1 VLTLRQSLL
10 AGLALVLLVA
20 LLPAA
25 AWLDRRVGRE
35 LESRARADL
44 ALAPMR
50 LDDRAATRGDAL
62 MMHAKEL
69 AAVAGLAAAI
79 SADPARAI
87 ALANGAPLPSAERR
101 ILTDAGGRSITGP
114 QPTQAMIDATRAGGM
129 PVGFIGE
136 DSALY
141 QVSVAPVMDGGE
153 MRGIAGVALPFDQD
167 AASTLAG
174 LTAAD
179 VVLVGAG
186 GRVVATTV
194 DDGVAAALAPL
205 ATGTAGATVGSEP
218 RQHDVGGAR
227 WWTTVE
233 PLDDVGYAVFA
244 LSAEETLAV
253 LPQLRRG
260 ALLAGLLAA
269 VLALG
274 LGSIAAAAIARPV
287 VKLAAAADQVAQGR
301 FDAPLPPPRL
311 RELARMNRAFERMR
325 GALAA
330 RLRELHGA
338 NDQLRAERERLQA
351 LQSELIQ
358 RDRLTVAGRL
368 VTELA
373 HEIRNPVANVRNC
386 LEVIRRATRD
396 RADVA
401 RFADLAV
408 DELLRMHELAEQM
421 LDLNR
426 PIDPGASR
434 CDPEDV
440 VLRTADVLG
449 AGEAGSR
456 WPTDVSGAAP
466 AEVAIAPDVLK
477 QVLLSLAQNAREAM
491 PDGGRVAIRLR
502 ADGGRVDIDV
512 EDEGPGIPEDVLS
525 RVFDPFFTTKSAV
538 QGVGLGLFIAEG
550 LVRRSGGRVIA
561 GNRDD
566 GAGARFRVELP
577 CARGGVVRRALHAP
591 DQPAGGAA

>member
-25 AWLDRRVGRE
+25 AWLDQRVGRE
-35 LESRARADL
+35 LEARARADL

-50 LDDRAATRGDAL
+50 LDDRTTTRGDAL

-69 AAVAGLAAAI
+69 AALPGLAE
-79 SADPARAI
+79 SLRTDPTRAT
-87 ALANGAPLPSAERR
+87 ALANAAPLPSAERR
-101 ILTDAGGRSITGP
+101 ILTDAAGSTIAGP
-114 QPTQAMIDATRAGGM
+114 PPTAAMIEAARAGGM
-129 PVGFIGE
+129 PVGFIAQ
-136 DSALY
+136 DSALF
-141 QVSVAPVMDGGE
+141 QVSIAPVVQAGALVGV
-153 MRGIAGVALPFDQD
+153 AGVALPFDQD
-167 AASTLAG
+167 VASTLAG

-179 VVLVGAG
+179 VVLVGARG
-186 GRVVATTV
+186 TVVASTV
-194 DDGVAAALAPL
+194 DAGIAAALAP
-205 ATGTAGATVGSEP
+205 TAADASGSAEP
-218 RQHDVGGAR
+218 RTHDVAGHR
-227 WWTTVE
+227 WWTMAA
-233 PLDDVGYAVFA
+233 PLDDVGHAVFA
-244 LSAEETLAV
+244 VSADETLAV
-253 LPQLRRG
+253 LPDLRRG
-260 ALLAGLLAA
+260 AVLAGLLAV
-269 VLALG
+269 VLALT
-274 LGSIAAAAIARPV
+274 LGTIAAAAIARPV
-287 VKLAAAADQVAQGR
+287 VKLAAAADQVAEGR

-325 GALAA
+325 AALAA

-338 NDQLRAERERLQA
+338 NDQLRSERERLQA

-386 LEVIRRATRD
+386 IEVIRRATRD

-440 VLRTADVLG
+440 VLRTADVLR
-449 AGEAGSR
+449 AGEAGLR
-456 WPTDVSGAAP
+456 WPTTVSGQAP
-466 AEVAIAPDVLK
+466 AEVGIAPDVLK
-477 QVLLSLAQNAREAM
+477 QVLLSLVQNAREAM
-491 PDGGRVAIRLR
+491 PQGGRVAIHMR
-502 ADGGRVDIDV
+502 AVDGAIALDV
-512 EDEGPGIPEDVLS
+512 EDEGPGIHAEVLP
-525 RVFDPFFTTKSAV
+525 RVFDPFFTTKSDV

-550 LVRRSGGRVIA
+550 LVRRSGGRLSA
-561 GNRDD
+561 GNREV
-566 GAGARFRVELP
+566 GGARFRIELP
-577 CARGGVVRRALHAP
+577 AARTSVARSTRRATP
-591 DQPAGGAA
+591 DLPAGGAA

>member
-50 LDDRAATRGDAL
+50 LDDRAATRGEAL
-62 MMHAKEL
+62 MMHAKDL
-69 AAVAGLAAAI
+69 AAVPGLAAAI
-79 SADPARAI
+79 VADPAHAV

-101 ILTDAGGRSITGP
+101 ILTDASGRSITGP
-114 QPTQAMIDATRAGGM
+114 RPTPAMVDAARAGDM
-129 PVGFIGE
+129 PVGFIVE

-141 QVSVAPVMDGGE
+141 QVSIAPIMVAGA

-194 DDGVAAALAPL
+194 DHGVAAALAPL
-205 ATGTAGATVGSEP
+205 ASGAGVGSEP
-218 RQHDVGGAR
+218 RQHDVDGAR
-227 WWTTVE
+227 WWTTVQS
-233 PLDDVGYAVFA
+233 LDDVGYAVFA
-244 LSAEETLAV
+244 VSAEETLAV
-253 LPQLRRG
+253 LPHLRRG

-408 DELLRMHELAEQM
+408 DELLRMHELTEQM

-449 AGEAGSR
+449 AGDAGSR
-456 WPTDVSGAAP
+456 WPTHVSGAAP
-466 AEVAIAPDVLK
+466 DEVAIAPDVLK
-477 QVLLSLAQNAREAM
+477 QVLLSLVQNAREAM
-491 PDGGRVAIRLR
+491 PDGGRVAIRLHV
-502 ADGGRVDIDV
+502 DGGRVAIEV
-512 EDEGPGIPEDVLS
+512 EDEGPGIPQDVLP

-538 QGVGLGLFIAEG
+538 HGVGLGLFIAEG
-550 LVRRSGGRVIA
+550 LVRRGDGRLIA

-566 GAGARFRVELP
+566 GAGARFRIELP
-577 CARGGVVRRALHAP
+577 FARSGVVRRVRHAP